1 MTDTEGAETRRS
13 DGEETQFI
21 QPIRDYGRAEA
32 KPLDLPRATIGGYRA
47 DAVERRVAELERR
60 RTLDQA
66 EIIRLKR
73 ENHGRQ
79 TENGELNQRLT
90 MLREQN
96 KKLEY
101 QASNPYEHIGVD
113 MQNMVNGAKAERKA
127 ILDKAETEA
136 RTILGKAH
144 AKAEAM
150 TGEAKKKADEQVEQA
165 TRCKQGIDQEADRRI
180 GESRER
186 AQKLLSD
193 ANTEADKILKAAEAK
208 AARLDA
214 ETKTRVADADR
225 REREAARTVD
235 QARRLLADAAARLAR
250 PVPELPATNPAN
262 RIRRPARE
270 SETVRIADHIP
281 LHRMDHIGADPGH
294 GDAPHRVRPRV
305 VQAQTPHTEILGMC
319 GMQAEP
325 PIDEQLQRVR
335 RVRRPTAHLQ
345 IPQAV
350 GGEQVPVAG
359 RDPVR
364 VSAVEREPL
373 PHDRPHPVHEPQR
386 ARHHAP
392 HVMHRGR
399 PRIADPARPPPRRP
413 PTRRRVEPAQQAR
426 GPHRTFGEPVH
437 HGEQPLRIRR
447 TAHQTR
453 PRQRH
458 AERIPRR
465 HATRHTG
472 QIIHREARH
481 IGRDILE
488 RKQRH
493 RIGQT
498 NLVEQGQRQIPAFRL
513 HHPADT
519 RRDRHTRRMR
529 RLIRLP
535 PRVIRLHLR
544 RRTHIE
550 TATVRTDHHTT
561 PLPPHTPG

>member
-90 MLREQN
+90 MLQEQN

-127 ILDKAETEA
+127 ILDKA
-136 RTILGKAH
+136 H

-165 TRCKQGIDQEADRRI
+165 TRCKQEIDQEADRRI
-180 GESRER
+180 GESREL

-250 PVPELPATNPAN
+250 PVPELPATNP
-262 RIRRPARE
+262 RE
-270 SETVRIADHIP
+270 
-281 LHRMDHIGADPGH
+281 
-294 GDAPHRVRPRV
+294 
-305 VQAQTPHTEILGMC
+305 
-319 GMQAEP
+319 
-325 PIDEQLQRVR
+325 
-335 RVRRPTAHLQ
+335 
-345 IPQAV
+345 
-350 GGEQVPVAG
+350 
-359 RDPVR
+359 
-364 VSAVEREPL
+364 
-373 PHDRPHPVHEPQR
+373 
-386 ARHHAP
+386 
-392 HVMHRGR
+392 
-399 PRIADPARPPPRRP
+399 
-413 PTRRRVEPAQQAR
+413 
-426 GPHRTFGEPVH
+426 
-437 HGEQPLRIRR
+437 
-447 TAHQTR
+447 
-453 PRQRH
+453 
-458 AERIPRR
+458 
-465 HATRHTG
+465 
-472 QIIHREARH
+472 
-481 IGRDILE
+481 
-488 RKQRH
+488 
-493 RIGQT
+493 
-498 NLVEQGQRQIPAFRL
+498 
-513 HHPADT
+513 
-519 RRDRHTRRMR
+519 
-529 RLIRLP
+529 
-535 PRVIRLHLR
+535 
-544 RRTHIE
+544 
-550 TATVRTDHHTT
+550 
-561 PLPPHTPG
+561 

>member
-90 MLREQN
+90 MLQEQN

-136 RTILGKAH
+136 KTILDKAETEAKTILGKAH

-165 TRCKQGIDQEADRRI
+165 TRCKQEIDQEADRRI

-250 PVPELPATNPAN
+250 PVPELPATNP
-262 RIRRPARE
+262 RE
-270 SETVRIADHIP
+270 
-281 LHRMDHIGADPGH
+281 
-294 GDAPHRVRPRV
+294 
-305 VQAQTPHTEILGMC
+305 
-319 GMQAEP
+319 
-325 PIDEQLQRVR
+325 
-335 RVRRPTAHLQ
+335 
-345 IPQAV
+345 
-350 GGEQVPVAG
+350 
-359 RDPVR
+359 
-364 VSAVEREPL
+364 
-373 PHDRPHPVHEPQR
+373 
-386 ARHHAP
+386 
-392 HVMHRGR
+392 
-399 PRIADPARPPPRRP
+399 
-413 PTRRRVEPAQQAR
+413 
-426 GPHRTFGEPVH
+426 
-437 HGEQPLRIRR
+437 
-447 TAHQTR
+447 
-453 PRQRH
+453 
-458 AERIPRR
+458 
-465 HATRHTG
+465 
-472 QIIHREARH
+472 
-481 IGRDILE
+481 
-488 RKQRH
+488 
-493 RIGQT
+493 
-498 NLVEQGQRQIPAFRL
+498 
-513 HHPADT
+513 
-519 RRDRHTRRMR
+519 
-529 RLIRLP
+529 
-535 PRVIRLHLR
+535 
-544 RRTHIE
+544 
-550 TATVRTDHHTT
+550 
-561 PLPPHTPG
+561 

>member
-90 MLREQN
+90 MLQEQN

-127 ILDKAETEA
+127 ILDKA
-136 RTILGKAH
+136 H

-165 TRCKQGIDQEADRRI
+165 TRCKQEIDQEADRRI
-180 GESRER
+180 GESREL

-250 PVPELPATNPAN
+250 PVSELPATNP
-262 RIRRPARE
+262 RE
-270 SETVRIADHIP
+270 
-281 LHRMDHIGADPGH
+281 
-294 GDAPHRVRPRV
+294 
-305 VQAQTPHTEILGMC
+305 
-319 GMQAEP
+319 
-325 PIDEQLQRVR
+325 
-335 RVRRPTAHLQ
+335 
-345 IPQAV
+345 
-350 GGEQVPVAG
+350 
-359 RDPVR
+359 
-364 VSAVEREPL
+364 
-373 PHDRPHPVHEPQR
+373 
-386 ARHHAP
+386 
-392 HVMHRGR
+392 
-399 PRIADPARPPPRRP
+399 
-413 PTRRRVEPAQQAR
+413 
-426 GPHRTFGEPVH
+426 
-437 HGEQPLRIRR
+437 
-447 TAHQTR
+447 
-453 PRQRH
+453 
-458 AERIPRR
+458 
-465 HATRHTG
+465 
-472 QIIHREARH
+472 
-481 IGRDILE
+481 
-488 RKQRH
+488 
-493 RIGQT
+493 
-498 NLVEQGQRQIPAFRL
+498 
-513 HHPADT
+513 
-519 RRDRHTRRMR
+519 
-529 RLIRLP
+529 
-535 PRVIRLHLR
+535 
-544 RRTHIE
+544 
-550 TATVRTDHHTT
+550 
-561 PLPPHTPG
+561 